1 MTNEQVLQVI
11 DRRLASKRISAA
23 LVERLFSK
31 RDRFSERLYSMSW
44 KLLFTL
50 LDAVLRL
57 AARRRNSQ
65 SLKSVPTLER
75 QVYLIDRRVRLGKLS
90 PALLSQL
97 LAMREVLVRR
107 ADAEFE
113 SQADDSTLTAAQ
125 QQVLRKLT
133 GKALISQRE
142 TFRVE
147 AQRKAH
153 REALAALAKSPTTPK
168 QVPIAPQPTATN
180 PGMTHEQVREYL
192 EPHTGTAPGVKPDRI
207 RDATLAAIENLFKP
221 EPDFD

>member
-1 MTNEQVLQVI
+1 M
-11 DRRLASKRISAA
+11 
-23 LVERLFSK
+23 
-31 RDRFSERLYSMSW
+31 
-44 KLLFTL
+44 
-50 LDAVLRL
+50 
-57 AARRRNSQ
+57 
-65 SLKSVPTLER
+65 
-75 QVYLIDRRVRLGKLS
+75 YLIDRRVRLGKLS

-113 SQADDSTLTAAQ
+113 SQADDSTFTAAQ

-153 REALAALAKSPTTPK
+153 REALAALAKSPTTP
-168 QVPIAPQPTATN
+168 QAGSNSSAADRYQSRHDARAGSRVPGATYGN
-180 PGMTHEQVREYL
+180 G
-192 EPHTGTAPGVKPDRI
+192 TGG
-207 RDATLAAIENLFKP
+207 
-221 EPDFD
+221 